1 MVRLVH
7 VDGGIDGPPVAGAR
21 VMLARIGIAGD
32 GARVH
37 VAEIAP
43 DGMPVVTDM
52 DLAAPPAA
60 SPSGAPRDWPAAL
73 GVRLDD
79 VPEGGANTV
88 WLPFAL
94 LSEARLV
101 MTAGCP
107 SQRHGML
114 KRVNDLSF
122 TGPCKAASPQLFP
135 PSADTITREM
145 RPLPE

>member
-1 MVRLVH
+1 MQL
-7 VDGGIDGPPVAGAR
+7 GAAR
-21 VMLARIGIAGD
+21 VISTSGRAAFAAGD

-79 VPEGGANTV
+79 
-88 WLPFAL
+88 
-94 LSEARLV
+94 
-101 MTAGCP
+101 AGQP
-107 SQRHGML
+107 
-114 KRVNDLSF
+114 
-122 TGPCKAASPQLFP
+122 AAFDP
-135 PSADTITREM
+135 
-145 RPLPE
+145 